1 MTSVPGIAGFL
12 AFVAPGLIFELLR
25 ERHTPGVDRSA
36 FREASAVALASLICT
51 LVAVAI
57 LAVIRWLAPDVVA
70 DPRLLLGDLQHYL
83 VGDPSTGL
91 QPHYRLVARTAVMEL
106 ALSGI
111 AAFALYRLGP
121 REWRQGTSVSNDA
134 MFVTL
139 RRTAGSGIPYVRI
152 LTDDGVAY
160 EGQVATYD
168 TDGPLADRVIV
179 LTAPLKRHQ
188 GGDAKELVLPWQR
201 LLIRCDRIAEM
212 HVAYGEAP
220 AKAK

>member
-1 MTSVPGIAGFL
+1 MTSGPGLIAFL

-51 LVAVAI
+51 VAAVAV
-57 LAVIRWLAPDVVA
+57 LAMLRSLVPDVVA
-70 DPRLLLGDLQHYL
+70 DPRLLLSDLNRYL
-83 VGDPSTGL
+83 VGDPTTGL
-91 QPHYRLVARTAVMEL
+91 EPHYRLVARSAAMEL
-106 ALSGI
+106 ALSGL
-111 AAFALYRLGP
+111 AAYALYRLGP

-139 RRTAGSGIPYVRI
+139 RRTATSGIPYVRI
-152 LTDDGVAY
+152 FTDDGVAY

-168 TDGPLADRVIV
+168 TSGPLADRVIV

-188 GGDAKELVLPWQR
+188 GGTATELIHPWKR
-201 LLIRCDRIAEM
+201 LLVRCDRITEM
-212 HVAYGEAP
+212 HVAYAEAP